1 MFVCFRIFT
10 RCVVFSIENPWLV
23 VIVKWEEKW
32 HADGENYINNPK
44 IPVAYVIEYGNLTY
58 REQPVLGMRRR
69 G

>member
-1 MFVCFRIFT
+1 
-10 RCVVFSIENPWLV
+10 V